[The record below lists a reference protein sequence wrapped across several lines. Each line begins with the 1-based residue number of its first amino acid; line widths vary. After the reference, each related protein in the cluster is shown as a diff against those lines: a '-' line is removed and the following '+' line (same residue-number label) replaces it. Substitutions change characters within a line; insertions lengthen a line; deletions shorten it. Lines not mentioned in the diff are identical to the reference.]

1 MADWADEYVGLR
13 YKAGGRNRSGLD
25 CWGLVLLVLRER
37 FGIDV
42 PVYSGVTWSVATS
55 ADVARKI
62 EQERVGWTQIDAGQE
77 RPGDVIL
84 MRLRGYP
91 IHVGIVLGDGMML
104 HAHDGADVTREP
116 YQSVHWRHRIVGF
129 YRHA

>member
-1 MADWADEYVGLR
+1 MAEWAEPYVGLP
-13 YKAGGRNRSGLD
+13 YKAGGRDRSGLD

-42 PVYSGVTWSVATS
+42 PVYGGVTWSVATS

-62 EQERVGWTQIDAGQE
+62 EQERAGWAQIDAGQE

-91 IHVGIVLGDGMML
+91 IHVGVVLGDGMML